1 MLCLSDTQIYIVR
14 SAECLIITSNHHL
27 LPLPP
32 SLHSPLPFPLPCC
45 FCAPTIVGLEY
56 YQWDAKGITVED
68 SFMVMTEGNVST
80 FADDMK
86 LEGKQFREEDT
97 WDS

>member
-1 MLCLSDTQIYIVR
+1 ML
-14 SAECLIITSNHHL
+14 
-27 LPLPP
+27 
-32 SLHSPLPFPLPCC
+32 
-45 FCAPTIVGLEY
+45 
-56 YQWDAKGITVED
+56 
-68 SFMVMTEGNVST
+68 MTEGNVSI